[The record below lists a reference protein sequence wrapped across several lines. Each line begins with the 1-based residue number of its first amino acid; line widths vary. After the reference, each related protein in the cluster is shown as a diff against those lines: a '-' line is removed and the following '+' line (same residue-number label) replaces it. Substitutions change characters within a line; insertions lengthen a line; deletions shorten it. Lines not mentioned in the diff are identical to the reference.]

1 MKDENYC
8 TIGGRITHTPGIYC
22 ANNQGYLLSF
32 SIANHSNYP
41 AGSHKPLFLEVKVA
55 GTNDKAKLEAFAKR
69 LPVGRKVTIQCAD
82 LQMKEWEPGDSGERK
97 RSFHLFCRLDQ
108 IYLQSLPT
116 KTDKPGQDQ

>member
-8 TIGGRITHTPGIYC
+8 TIGGRITHTPGIYS
-22 ANNQGYLLSF
+22 ANNQGYLLTF

-41 AGSHKPLFLEVKVA
+41 AGNPKPLFLEVKVA

-69 LPVGRKVTIQCAD
+69 LPVGRKVTIHAAE
-82 LQMKEWEPGDSGERK
+82 LQMKEWEQGDSGERK

-116 KTDKPGQDQ
+116 KSDKPEQDH